1 MLNEIYAHLRQPKNE
16 SYEFLQ
22 ESKGYEAE
30 SVEDKYVN
38 IDLQRA
44 LDSLPEQDKAIIT
57 MKYFEDK
64 KLDEIAE
71 IMNENISTVKSRLY
85 RSMRKLQLQMAD

>member
-1 MLNEIYAHLRQPKNE
+1 MDMGLFNRVVDD
-16 SYEFLQ
+16 YE
-22 ESKGYEAE
+22 
-30 SVEDKYVN
+30 D

-64 KLDEIAE
+64 KLDEIAD
-71 IMNENISTVKSRLY
+71 ILNENISTVKSRLY
-85 RSMRKLQLQMAD
+85 RSMKKLQVRLSD